1 MISYKFRLPQYHDI
15 LAFLNRHI
23 TIRPGLKVTLLLL
36 GISFFCNIQSFAQS
50 QATFDFGGYMQNW
63 VTLNKNSEQLD
74 DSGQVTN
81 ANTQDFR
88 IRRARFYAKGST
100 GSVLSGATWV
110 DISGDN
116 PALLDL
122 YLNAKLNSWL
132 NIQAGQ
138 FVNPAQSY
146 NTGKLYSSRLMLY
159 ERPTVTTRLASA
171 MGLSAF
177 RDVGIMAHGESQ
189 NVWYGLY
196 LGSGKGRL
204 GQFDGPLLKSGNG
217 LAGARVD
224 VSLTDRITVGGH
236 LAVNRQQ
243 NLTNE
248 AGNSMDKL
256 RRSASFR
263 LSLTDIALD
272 GLSLDAEYL
281 YLRTDDR
288 IAGLDEE
295 WSMKGFYMEAGYEI
309 TEPWVITARFDE
321 KIDYPMQS
329 GFIIS
334 DRYTLGLTRI
344 IKMDGSE
351 FARIHLDYSYA
362 ETGQAHLDESVLML
376 VVQLKF

>member
-1 MISYKFRLPQYHDI
+1 MISYKYRLTQYHDI
-15 LAFLNRHI
+15 PAFLTRKI
-23 TIRPGLKVTLLLL
+23 TICPKLIVTFLFIVL
-36 GISFFCNIQSFAQS
+36 SFICNTQAFAQA
-50 QATFDFGGYMQNW
+50 QASFDFGGYMQNW

-74 DSGQVTN
+74 DSGQVTH

-100 GSVLSGATWV
+100 GSVFSGAAWV

-122 YLNAKLNSWL
+122 YLNAKINSWIS
-132 NIQAGQ
+132 IQAGQ

-177 RDVGIMAHGESQ
+177 RDVGIMAHGESE

-204 GQFDGPLLKSGNG
+204 GQFDGPLLKKGNG
-217 LAGARVD
+217 FAGARVD
-224 VSLTDRITVGGH
+224 ISLTDRITVGSH
-236 LAVNRQQ
+236 LAINRQK

-248 AGNSMDKL
+248 AGGSVDKL

-263 LSLTDIALD
+263 FSLNDIALE

-281 YLRTDDR
+281 YVRTDDR

-295 WSMKGFYMEAGYEI
+295 WSMKGFYIEAGYEI

-329 GFIIS
+329 GFVIS

-344 IKMDGSE
+344 IEMDGSE
-351 FARIHLDYSYA
+351 FARVHLDYSYA
-362 ETGQAHLDESVLML
+362 KIGQAHLDESVLML